1 MAGGEDVFECLNIC
15 RSDVSGGGSTQER
28 GETGRDTWDQG
39 RKTGRKD
46 RKETGGIKCHLHL
59 QLKHI
64 HLVSPVDVHAVSA
77 EQ

>member
-1 MAGGEDVFECLNIC
+1 MSVGVEVH
-15 RSDVSGGGSTQER
+15 RR

-46 RKETGGIKCHLHL
+46 GKEAGGIKYHPRP

-64 HLVSPVDVHAVSA
+64 HLVSPVDVHAVLV